1 MGNPIDK
8 KLLYTQP
15 APAVQAAGGFGFNGT
30 GRGSDV
36 SSLKVLS
43 VVSEVFPLI
52 KTGGLADVAGA
63 LPAALARHDVELR
76 TLIPGYPA
84 VMAKLTEAA
93 PAHRFDDL
101 FGGPATLLAAKGGG
115 LDLFVIEAPHLYDRP
130 GGPYAG
136 PDGADWGDN
145 ARRFAAL
152 GAVAS
157 GVGLGLIAGFAP
169 DIVHAHDWQ
178 AGLAPAYLHYAGTRR
193 PGTVMTIHNI
203 AFQGQFPAHDF
214 PMLGLPPHAFG
225 LGGVEYY
232 GMVGYLKAG
241 LQLADR
247 ITTVSPGYAG
257 EILLP
262 DAGMGLD
269 GLLNARA
276 SVLSGILNGLDDA
289 GWNPATDTLIA
300 KPFDAKTLKARA
312 ANKVALK
319 EAFGLEA
326 DPEALLFGVV
336 SRLSWQK
343 GLDLLAD
350 SLDTLLGLGAQMVL
364 LGAGDADLAGRFAAA
379 AHAHPGRVGVQLGYD
394 EGVAHRIQAG
404 ADVLIVPSRFEPCGL
419 TQLSALR
426 YGALPLVAR
435 VGGLADTVIDVN
447 EMARSA
453 GVGTGV
459 QFSPVTAPALQIALK
474 RVAALWQDKALWQKL
489 QRNAMATDVS
499 WQRAAGQYNTLFR
512 TLAAERA
519 G

>member
-1 MGNPIDK
+1 M
-8 KLLYTQP
+8 
-15 APAVQAAGGFGFNGT
+15 
-30 GRGSDV
+30 

-43 VVSEVFPLI
+43 VVSEVYPLV

-63 LPAALARHDVELR
+63 LPAALAPHGIELR
-76 TLIPGYPA
+76 TVIPGYPA
-84 VMAKLTEAA
+84 VMAGLEAGE
-93 PAHRFDDL
+93 PVHRFDHL
-101 FGGPATLLAAKGGG
+101 FGGPAQLLAGRAGG
-115 LDLFVIEAPHLYDRP
+115 LDLFVIDAPHLFERP
-130 GGPYAG
+130 GGPYVG
-136 PDGADWGDN
+136 GNGVDWPDN
-145 ARRFAAL
+145 AARFAAL

-157 GVGLGLIAGFAP
+157 GLGLGLVPGFVP

-193 PGTVMTIHNI
+193 PGTVMTIHNM

-262 DAGMGLD
+262 EGGMGLD
-269 GLLNARA
+269 GLLNAR
-276 SVLSGILNGLDDA
+276 SHVLSGILNGLDEQA
-289 GWNPATDTLIA
+289 WNPAADPLIA
-300 KPFDAKTLKARA
+300 APFDAKAIKGRA

-319 EAFGLEA
+319 AAFGLDP

-350 SLDTLLGLGAQMVL
+350 SLGTLLELGAQLVL
-364 LGAGDADLAGRFAAA
+364 LGSGDADLAGRFAGAA
-379 AHAHPGRVGVQLGYD
+379 QAHPGRIGVRLGYD
-394 EGVAHRIQAG
+394 EAVAHQLQAG
-404 ADVLIVPSRFEPCGL
+404 SDVLIVPSRFEPCGL

-459 QFSPVTAPALQIALK
+459 QFSPVTAPALQLALK
-474 RVAALWQDKALWQKL
+474 RTAALWRDKALWKKL
-489 QRNAMATDVS
+489 QRNAMTTDVS
-499 WQRAAGQYNTLFR
+499 WERAARQYDALFR
-512 TLAAERA
+512 QLAGERA
-519 G
+519 A

>member
-1 MGNPIDK
+1 M
-8 KLLYTQP
+8 
-15 APAVQAAGGFGFNGT
+15 
-30 GRGSDV
+30 

-63 LPAALARHDVELR
+63 LPAALARHDVEVR
-76 TLIPGYPA
+76 TLVPGYPA

-157 GVGLGLIAGFAP
+157 GVGLGLIAGFVP

-312 ANKVALK
+312 ANKLALK
-319 EAFGLEA
+319 EAFGLEP

-343 GLDLLAD
+343 GLDLLAE

-435 VGGLADTVIDVN
+435 VGGLADTVIDAN
-447 EMARSA
+447 EAALSA
-453 GVGTGV
+453 
-459 QFSPVTAPALQIALK
+459 
-474 RVAALWQDKALWQKL
+474 RVATGFQFTPINAEGLRQALRRVFKAWHEPKVWARIQNQGMKS
-489 QRNAMATDVS
+489 DVS
-499 WQRAAGQYNTLFR
+499 WENSAARYADLYSSLLSR
-512 TLAAERA
+512 V
-519 G
+519 

>member
-1 MGNPIDK
+1 M
-8 KLLYTQP
+8 
-15 APAVQAAGGFGFNGT
+15 ASF
-30 GRGSDV
+30 
-36 SSLKVLS
+36 KVLS
-43 VVSEVFPLI
+43 VVSEVFPLV

-63 LPAALARHDVELR
+63 LPAALGHHGVETR
-76 TLIPGYPA
+76 TLIPGYPMVLASLGTREA
-84 VMAKLTEAA
+84 V
-93 PAHRFDDL
+93 HRFDDL
-101 FGGPATLLAAKGGG
+101 FGGPATLIDGRAGG
-115 LDLFVIEAPHLYDRP
+115 LDLFVIDAPHLYDRP
-130 GGPYAG
+130 GGPYMG
-136 PDGADWGDN
+136 PDGLDWDDN

-157 GVGLGLIAGFAP
+157 GIGLGLVPGFVP

-178 AGLAPAYLHYAGTRR
+178 AGLAPAYLYYAGTRR

-203 AFQGQFPAHDF
+203 AFQGQFPAHEF
-214 PMLGLPPHAFG
+214 GMLGLPPHAFG
-225 LGGVEYY
+225 LHGVEYY

-262 DAGMGLD
+262 EAGMGLD
-269 GLLNARA
+269 GLLNAR
-276 SVLSGILNGLDDA
+276 SHLLTGILNGLDDS

-300 KPFDAKTLKARA
+300 KPFDAKSLKARA

-319 EAFGLEA
+319 EAFGL
-326 DPEALLFGVV
+326 DPDPGALLFGVV

-343 GLDLLAD
+343 GLDLLAE
-350 SLDTLLGLGAQMVL
+350 SLDTLLGLGAQLVL
-364 LGAGDADLAGRFAAA
+364 LGAGDADLAGRFAGA
-379 AHAHPGRVGVQLGYD
+379 AHVHPGRIGVQLGYD

-404 ADVLIVPSRFEPCGL
+404 ADMLIVPSRFEPCGL

-453 GVGTGV
+453 GVGTGI
-459 QFSPVTAPALQIALK
+459 QFAPVTTPALQMALK
-474 RVAALWQDKALWQKL
+474 RAAGLWGDPALWQKL

-499 WQRAAGQYNTLFR
+499 WKRAARQYDTLFR
-512 TLAAERA
+512 ALAAERA

>member
-1 MGNPIDK
+1 M
-8 KLLYTQP
+8 
-15 APAVQAAGGFGFNGT
+15 
-30 GRGSDV
+30 
-36 SSLKVLS
+36 SSFKVLS
-43 VVSEVFPLI
+43 VVSEVFPLV

-63 LPAALARHDVELR
+63 LPAALARHGVEVR
-76 TLIPGYPA
+76 TLVPGYPA
-84 VMAKLTEAA
+84 VMAALREPE

-101 FGGPATLLAAKGGG
+101 FGGPATLVSGKAGG
-115 LDLFVIEAPHLYDRP
+115 LELFVIDAPHLYDRP
-130 GGPYAG
+130 GGPYMG
-136 PDGADWGDN
+136 PNGVDWDDN

-157 GVGLGLIAGFAP
+157 GVGLGLLPGFVP

-203 AFQGQFPAHDF
+203 AFQGQFPAHEF
-214 PMLGLPPHAFG
+214 GMLGLPAYAFG
-225 LGGVEYY
+225 LDGVEYY

-257 EILLP
+257 EILQP
-262 DAGMGLD
+262 EAGMGLD
-269 GLLNARA
+269 GLLNAR
-276 SVLSGILNGLDDA
+276 SNVLSGILNGLDEA
-289 GWNPATDTLIA
+289 GWNPAADALIA
-300 KPFDAKTLKARA
+300 KPFDVKTLKARS
-312 ANKVALK
+312 ANTVALK
-319 EAFGLEA
+319 QAFGL
-326 DPEALLFGVV
+326 DPNPGALLFGVV

-350 SLDTLLGLGAQMVL
+350 SLDTLLGLGAQLVL
-364 LGAGDADLAGRFAAA
+364 LGAGDADLAGRFALA
-379 AHAHPGRVGVQLGYD
+379 AHLHPGRIGVQLGYD

-404 ADVLIVPSRFEPCGL
+404 SDVLIVPSRFEPCGL

-447 EMARSA
+447 EMARAA
-453 GVGTGV
+453 GVGTGI
-459 QFSPVTAPALQIALK
+459 QFSPVTAPALQLALK
-474 RVAALWQDKALWQKL
+474 RVAGLWQDKPLWQKL
-489 QRNAMATDVS
+489 QRNAMSTNVS
-499 WQRAAGQYNTLFR
+499 WERAARQYDVLFR
-512 TLAAERA
+512 ALAAERA

>member
-1 MGNPIDK
+1 M
-8 KLLYTQP
+8 
-15 APAVQAAGGFGFNGT
+15 
-30 GRGSDV
+30 
-36 SSLKVLS
+36 SSFKVLS
-43 VVSEVFPLI
+43 VVSEVFPLV

-63 LPAALARHDVELR
+63 LPAALGRHGVETR
-76 TLIPGYPA
+76 TLIPGYPT
-84 VMAKLTEAA
+84 VMAALGHREAV
-93 PAHRFDDL
+93 HRFDDL
-101 FGGPATLLAAKGGG
+101 FGGPATLLDGKAGG
-115 LDLFVIEAPHLYDRP
+115 LDLFVIDAPHLYDRP
-130 GGPYAG
+130 GGPYMG
-136 PDGADWGDN
+136 PDGLDWADN

-157 GVGLGLIAGFAP
+157 GVGLGLVPGFVP

-214 PMLGLPPHAFG
+214 AMLGLPPHAFG
-225 LGGVEYY
+225 LHGVEYY

-247 ITTVSPGYAG
+247 LTTVSPGYAG

-269 GLLNARA
+269 GLLNAR
-276 SVLSGILNGLDDA
+276 SHLLTGILNGLDEA

-300 KPFDAKTLKARA
+300 KPFDAKSLKTRV

-319 EAFGLEA
+319 EAFGLDA

-350 SLDTLLGLGAQMVL
+350 SLDTLLGLGAQLVL
-364 LGAGDADLAGRFAAA
+364 LGAGDADLAGRFAGA
-379 AHAHPGRVGVQLGYD
+379 AHVHPGRIGVQLGYD

-404 ADVLIVPSRFEPCGL
+404 ADMLIVPSRFEPCGL

-453 GVGTGV
+453 GVGTGI
-459 QFSPVTAPALQIALK
+459 QFSPVTTPALQMALK
-474 RVAALWQDKALWQKL
+474 RAAGLWRDQALWQKL

-499 WQRAAGQYNTLFR
+499 WERAARQYDTLFR

-519 G
+519 A